1 MITIQEGCWSIQVT
15 DYVRKAMECIQTER
29 TYLKSRVAELMNAGM
44 FSAAHKITST
54 MAHMDLDIY
63 DAMKTILS
71 TRDKYEAAAKSAYYM
86 NVTTTHEVSDE
97 V

>member
-15 DYVRKAMECIQTER
+15 DYVRKAMEGIQTER
-29 TYLKSRVAELMNAGM
+29 TYLKSRVAELVNAGM
-44 FSAAHKITST
+44 FSEARKLTSD

-71 TRDKYEAAAKSAYYM
+71 TRDKYEAAAKSAYHT

>member
-15 DYVRKAMECIQTER
+15 DYVRKAMEDIQTER
-29 TYLKSRVAELMNAGM
+29 TYLKSRVSELMNAGM
-44 FSAAHKITST
+44 FSEAQKIAST
-54 MAHMDLDIY
+54 MAHMDLGIY
-63 DAMKTILS
+63 DAVKAIRD